1 MWSTI
6 TFNFRSE
13 LWPFDCIFILN
24 LCNLHFL
31 TTQNSLTVHDI
42 FMQINL
48 NVYEVKTMCRA
59 LKWLF
64 PLSWPLSY
72 APLNILLP
80 QKSCTLHKSV
90 TIFDIFMHLYWG
102 EY

>member
-1 MWSTI
+1 
-6 TFNFRSE
+6 
-13 LWPFDCIFILN
+13 
-24 LCNLHFL
+24 
-31 TTQNSLTVHDI
+31 
-42 FMQINL
+42 
-48 NVYEVKTMCRA
+48 MCRA

-90 TIFDIFMHLYWG
+90 TICDIFMHLYWYVLG
-102 EY
+102 NDDVSHTKIVDTPSQFVSYASLIIVEKNAYVP